1 LQPLILKRI
10 ADTIRDNRA
19 TSVLTHLIQGLTRVQ
34 WFVTAGFKIIADKIP
49 ARRSGGHDTHPHFRN
64 FPYIAQSNQI
74 LMEKKEYYK
83 HLLPHFQQPGQA
95 YFITWILKDAIPPHA
110 LKRYTEKLER
120 LKAEVESFD
129 KGAEVSNLRKI
140 ADKIPARRS
149 GGHDTHATPNPE
161 LEALLKEY
169 YSMRKKYIKAYD
181 DLLAV
186 QECGLVN
193 LTKQELL
200 QVISEALLFWEGK
213 RIENIAFCVMSNHVH
228 WVFRLKEADEN
239 GKPVYLQD
247 IMHSVKRHTAN
258 QINKLTGEKGALW
271 QKESFD
277 TTIRDMEHEYN
288 AVRYTLNNPVEAK
301 LAQNWK
307 VWPGSWCCKE
317 YENVGF

>member
-1 LQPLILKRI
+1 
-10 ADTIRDNRA
+10 
-19 TSVLTHLIQGLTRVQ
+19 
-34 WFVTAGFKIIADKIP
+34 
-49 ARRSGGHDTHPHFRN
+49 
-64 FPYIAQSNQI
+64 
-74 LMEKKEYYK
+74 MEKKEYYK

-110 LKRYTEKLER
+110 LKRYTEKLQL
-120 LKAEVESFD
+120 LKAEIESFD
-129 KGAEVSNLRKI
+129 KGAEVSNLRI
-140 ADKIPARRS
+140 NRGCNPRHPLS
-149 GGHDTHATPNPE
+149 PE

-169 YSMRKKYIKAYD
+169 NLLRKKYIKAYD
-181 DLLAV
+181 DMLAV

-193 LTKQELL
+193 LTKPELQ

-228 WVFRLKEADEN
+228 WVFRLKEADEK

-307 VWPGSWCCKE
+307 AWSGSWCCKE

>member
-1 LQPLILKRI
+1 
-10 ADTIRDNRA
+10 
-19 TSVLTHLIQGLTRVQ
+19 
-34 WFVTAGFKIIADKIP
+34 
-49 ARRSGGHDTHPHFRN
+49 
-64 FPYIAQSNQI
+64 
-74 LMEKKEYYK
+74 MEKKEYYK
-83 HLLPHFQQPGQA
+83 HLLPHFQQPGQV

-110 LKRYTEKLER
+110 LKRYTEKLQL
-120 LKAEVESFD
+120 LKAEIESFD
-129 KGAEVSNLRKI
+129 KGAEVGNLRI
-140 ADKIPARRS
+140 NRECNSRHPLS
-149 GGHDTHATPNPE
+149 SE

-169 YSMRKKYIKAYD
+169 NLLRKKYIKAYD
-181 DLLAV
+181 DMLAL

-193 LTKQELL
+193 LTKPELL
-200 QVISEALLFWEGK
+200 QVISEALIFWEGK

-288 AVRYTLNNPVEAK
+288 AVRYTLNNPVVAK
-301 LAQNWK
+301 LVQYWK
-307 VWPGSWCCKE
+307 AWSGSWCCKE